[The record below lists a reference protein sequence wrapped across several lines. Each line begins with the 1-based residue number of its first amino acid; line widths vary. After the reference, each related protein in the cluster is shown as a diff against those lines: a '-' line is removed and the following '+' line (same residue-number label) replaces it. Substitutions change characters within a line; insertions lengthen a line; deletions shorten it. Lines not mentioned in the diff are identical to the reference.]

1 MKFDAVIVGSGAGG
15 AAMAWRLSQ
24 AGMSVGVLEQGTWF
38 TGADLSQEGW
48 ELEGHHR
55 LSPVPSVRMGEF
67 DMKVDSSSSDI
78 EVSFFQAVGGS
89 TNIYSGHFPRFRP
102 EDFNRQSKLGVG
114 ADWPIEYSDL
124 RPFYETNEVRMK
136 VAGRVG
142 DPSFPDLH
150 SLGKEVPVG
159 EIGNKMSGAFKKL
172 GWHCWV
178 SYGAFDTQ
186 VGSDSVCKNLGPC
199 NLGCPIGAKMTAKN
213 GYLDEAMRNGIEVLP
228 KSSASELIL
237 KNGYISEVRVRKP
250 EGQEFSVKADIFI
263 LAAGALGTAKL
274 LLASNEANPGGLS
287 NGSGQV
293 GKNLM
298 VHPLGLAEGLF
309 EGASD
314 VSLGPKG
321 SWMYSLEF
329 GDFLSATEPGFMLQM
344 LRGVDLVN
352 VGRRAYRTNKLGP
365 NLPTPET
372 LQPGKH
378 SVGIAVVV
386 EDLPNESNRVDLDY
400 STRDAFDLP
409 GLRVTYKVD
418 ESVRKALIKGL
429 NSSRKVLQEMGA
441 QSTQGIGPV
450 RGAGWHPSGTARM
463 GNNPNSSVVDGRGR
477 SHEIPNLYICDS
489 SVFPTGSCL
498 NPTNT
503 IQAVSLFVAEGIV
516 NGSK

>member
-1 MKFDAVIVGSGAGG
+1 
-15 AAMAWRLSQ
+15 
-24 AGMSVGVLEQGTWF
+24 
-38 TGADLSQEGW
+38 
-48 ELEGHHR
+48 
-55 LSPVPSVRMGEF
+55 
-67 DMKVDSSSSDI
+67 
-78 EVSFFQAVGGS
+78 
-89 TNIYSGHFPRFRP
+89 
-102 EDFNRQSKLGVG
+102 
-114 ADWPIEYSDL
+114 
-124 RPFYETNEVRMK
+124 
-136 VAGRVG
+136 
-142 DPSFPDLH
+142 
-150 SLGKEVPVG
+150 
-159 EIGNKMSGAFKKL
+159 
-172 GWHCWV
+172 
-178 SYGAFDTQ
+178 
-186 VGSDSVCKNLGPC
+186 
-199 NLGCPIGAKMTAKN
+199 
-213 GYLDEAMRNGIEVLP
+213 
-228 KSSASELIL
+228 
-237 KNGYISEVRVRKP
+237 
-250 EGQEFSVKADIFI
+250 
-263 LAAGALGTAKL
+263 
-274 LLASNEANPGGLS
+274 
-287 NGSGQV
+287 
-293 GKNLM
+293 
-298 VHPLGLAEGLF
+298 
-309 EGASD
+309 
-314 VSLGPKG
+314 
-321 SWMYSLEF
+321 MYSLEF

-344 LRGVDLVN
+344 LRGIDLVN
-352 VGRRAYRTNKLGP
+352 VGRRAFRTNKLGP

>member
-1 MKFDAVIVGSGAGG
+1 MRFDAVIVGSGAGG

-24 AGMSVGVLEQGTWF
+24 AGMKVGVLEQGDWF
-38 TGADLSQEGW
+38 TGADFSKEGW
-48 ELEGHHR
+48 ELEGHRR
-55 LSPVPSVRMGEF
+55 LSPVPSQRMGEF

-102 EDFNRQSKLGVG
+102 EDFNRHSKLGVG
-114 ADWPIEYSDL
+114 VDWPIDYEDL
-124 RPFYETNEVRMK
+124 RPFYETNEIRMK

-142 DPSFPDLH
+142 DPSFPDLD

-159 EIGNKMSGAFKKL
+159 EIGNMMSAAFKKL

-213 GYLDEAMRNGIEVLP
+213 GYLDEAIRNGVEVLH
-228 KSSASELIL
+228 KSSASELIVR
-237 KNGYISEVRVRKP
+237 NGLVSEVKVRKP
-250 EGQEFSVKADIFI
+250 GGQEFSVKADIVI
-263 LAAGALGTAKL
+263 LAAGALGTAKI
-274 LLASNEANPGGLS
+274 LLASNEANPMGLS
-287 NGSGQV
+287 NSSGQV

-314 VSLGPKG
+314 VSVGPRG
-321 SWMYSLEF
+321 SWLYSLEF
-329 GDFLSATEPGFMLQM
+329 GDFLSRTEPGFMLQM
-344 LRGVDLVN
+344 LRGTDLVN
-352 VGRRAYRTNKLGP
+352 LGRRAVRSNKLGP
-365 NLPTPET
+365 KLPLPAA
-372 LQPGKH
+372 LQPGKY

-386 EDLPNESNRVDLDY
+386 EDLPDPANKIELDY
-400 STRDAFDLP
+400 STRDAFGLP
-409 GLRVTYKVD
+409 GLKVTYGVD
-418 ESVRKALIKGL
+418 EPARKALINGL
-429 NSSRKVLQEMGA
+429 TSSRQVLQEMGA
-441 QSTQGIGPV
+441 QSTHGIGPV

-463 GNNPNSSVVDGRGR
+463 GDDPNSSVVNGLGQ

-503 IQAVSLFVAEGIV
+503 IQAVSLLFAEGIV
-516 NGSK
+516 SGHK